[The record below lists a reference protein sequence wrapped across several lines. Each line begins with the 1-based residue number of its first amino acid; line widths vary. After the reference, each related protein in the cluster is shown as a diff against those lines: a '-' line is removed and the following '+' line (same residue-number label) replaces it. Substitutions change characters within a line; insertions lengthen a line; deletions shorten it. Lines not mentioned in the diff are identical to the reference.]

1 VSTASSAGK
10 GLDQVHSHRPHLVL
24 LDIKLPDES
33 GVQVCRTLRSRPE
46 YSQTAII
53 MMTGYGDKDSVVM
66 GLQAGADDYVS
77 KPFRLEELQARI
89 DAVLRRSSTAPM
101 VASQGS

>member
-1 VSTASSAGK
+1 
-10 GLDQVHSHRPHLVL
+10 
-24 LDIKLPDES
+24 
-33 GVQVCRTLRSRPE
+33 
-46 YSQTAII
+46 

-89 DAVLRRSSTAPM
+89 DAVLRRSATATIT
-101 VASQGS
+101 SRGN